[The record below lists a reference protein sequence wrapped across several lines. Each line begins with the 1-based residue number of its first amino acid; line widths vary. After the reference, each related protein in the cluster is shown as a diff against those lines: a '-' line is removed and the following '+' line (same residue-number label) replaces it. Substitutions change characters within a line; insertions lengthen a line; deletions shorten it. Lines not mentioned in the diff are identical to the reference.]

1 MNTMQYLPEATNDR
15 VFALIGSPWS
25 MLAVWLVIINVVTF
39 LVFGLDKWKAK
50 RKVRRE
56 QVRRVPEKT
65 LFLLAALG
73 GGLGALIGMRVW
85 HHKTLHRSSGTASR
99 RFAGGGRGTFLFVV
113 AFCGVKKPRPGCSSR
128 ARFVFAKRSA
138 LLRQP
143 GQKTLRRIQL
153 LLVRQAQILGH
164 TLPTAVSCRAEPT
177 RKVSGVVSKAA
188 ARRMTTSMLGME
200 RPRSMLERYL

>member
-25 MLAVWLVIINVVTF
+25 VLAVWLVIINVVTF

-50 RKVRRE
+50 RKVRSE

-85 HHKTLHRSSGTASR
+85 HHKTLHRSFRYGIPAILLVEAVGLFYLWW
-99 RFAGGGRGTFLFVV
+99 RFA
-113 AFCGVKKPRPGCSSR
+113 A
-128 ARFVFAKRSA
+128 
-138 LLRQP
+138 
-143 GQKTLRRIQL
+143 
-153 LLVRQAQILGH
+153 
-164 TLPTAVSCRAEPT
+164 
-177 RKVSGVVSKAA
+177 
-188 ARRMTTSMLGME
+188 
-200 RPRSMLERYL
+200 

>member
-15 VFALIGSPWS
+15 VSALIGSPWGV
-25 MLAVWLVIINVVTF
+25 LAVWLVIINVVTF

-85 HHKTLHRSSGTASR
+85 HHKTLHRSFRYGIPAILLVEAVGLFYLWW
-99 RFAGGGRGTFLFVV
+99 RFA
-113 AFCGVKKPRPGCSSR
+113 A
-128 ARFVFAKRSA
+128 
-138 LLRQP
+138 
-143 GQKTLRRIQL
+143 
-153 LLVRQAQILGH
+153 
-164 TLPTAVSCRAEPT
+164 
-177 RKVSGVVSKAA
+177 
-188 ARRMTTSMLGME
+188 
-200 RPRSMLERYL
+200 

>member
-25 MLAVWLVIINVVTF
+25 VLAVWLVIINVVTF
-39 LVFGLDKWKAK
+39 LVFGLDKRKSK

-85 HHKTLHRSSGTASR
+85 HHKTLHRSFRYGIPAILLVEAVGLFYLWW
-99 RFAGGGRGTFLFVV
+99 RFA
-113 AFCGVKKPRPGCSSR
+113 A
-128 ARFVFAKRSA
+128 
-138 LLRQP
+138 
-143 GQKTLRRIQL
+143 
-153 LLVRQAQILGH
+153 
-164 TLPTAVSCRAEPT
+164 
-177 RKVSGVVSKAA
+177 
-188 ARRMTTSMLGME
+188 
-200 RPRSMLERYL
+200 